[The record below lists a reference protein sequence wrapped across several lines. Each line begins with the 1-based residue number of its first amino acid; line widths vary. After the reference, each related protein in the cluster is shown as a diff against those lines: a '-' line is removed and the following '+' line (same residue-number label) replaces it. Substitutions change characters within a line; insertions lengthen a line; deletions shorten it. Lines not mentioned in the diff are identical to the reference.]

1 MTNAAHEKH
10 KLLAR
15 IWPIKGQVE
24 AIEGALPH
32 EPHSYQERLAGFP
45 SLSHVTIEVQPL
57 G

>member
-1 MTNAAHEKH
+1 MTHTVHEKH

-15 IWPIKGQVE
+15 VRRIKGQVK
-24 AIEGALPH
+24 AIERALPH
-32 EPHSYQERLAGFP
+32 EPHSYRERLTGFP